1 MKKYIFLILHYCSI
15 DDTKNC
21 IDSIKKNCFN
31 NDYEIV
37 IVDNGSPNNTGKLLK
52 KEFLRDKK
60 IHIILLKNNLG
71 FAKGNNAGFKYICDN
86 FNADYII
93 MINNDIEIIEKNFL
107 EKIDENYQQHSFS
120 VLGPKIML
128 PNNQVC
134 NYNKKL
140 KNYWSQFFII
150 IYIFFR
156 LIMNYLYLTP
166 LIEYKRKKHKK
177 TNEIDKV
184 KDKVKENVILHGSCL
199 IFSKDYISKFNGIDD
214 RTFLYC
220 EEELLYIRLLKN
232 KMNSIYNPNIKVLHN
247 EDGSTNYILKNK
259 RKKNIFVDKNLLR
272 SNIILLK
279 EIKKM

>member
-1 MKKYIFLILHYCSI
+1 
-15 DDTKNC
+15 
-21 IDSIKKNCFN
+21 
-31 NDYEIV
+31 
-37 IVDNGSPNNTGKLLK
+37 
-52 KEFLRDKK
+52 
-60 IHIILLKNNLG
+60 
-71 FAKGNNAGFKYICDN
+71 
-86 FNADYII
+86 
-93 MINNDIEIIEKNFL
+93 
-107 EKIDENYQQHSFS
+107 
-120 VLGPKIML
+120 
-128 PNNQVC
+128 
-134 NYNKKL
+134 
-140 KNYWSQFFII
+140 
-150 IYIFFR
+150 
-156 LIMNYLYLTP
+156 MNYLYLTP

-177 TNEIDKV
+177 TNEI
-184 KDKVKENVILHGSCL
+184 DKVKENVILHGSCL